1 MLMAPEFMQVV
12 IVGLM
17 ILVPVCIIYK
27 KAGFSPLWAAL
38 VFVPGFG
45 LLFIFMQLALLPW
58 PNAKPKSER

>member
-12 IVGLM
+12 IVGMM

-58 PNAKPKSER
+58 PNAKLTSER